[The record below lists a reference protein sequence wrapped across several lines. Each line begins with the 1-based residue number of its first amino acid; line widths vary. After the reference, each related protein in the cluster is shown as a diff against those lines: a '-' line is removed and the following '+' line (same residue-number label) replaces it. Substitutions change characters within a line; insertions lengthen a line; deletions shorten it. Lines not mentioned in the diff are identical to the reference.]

1 MVSLFTEEIQDRQMS
16 SSSQKIKGAVIG
28 VGYLGN
34 FHAQKIQNCADAELV
49 GVFDQYQPQAEKI
62 AQALKTKQF
71 TDLNEVAAQVD
82 FVTIAAATQAH
93 YELAKFFL
101 DKKIP
106 VLVEKPIAATSAQ
119 GFELAELAEK
129 NNVIFSVGHIERF
142 NPAYDIVKQSAADT
156 LYFEINRL
164 APFRVRGSDV
174 SVLHDLMIH
183 DLDLVQFLFKSQVA
197 SFTVFGHKMIKD
209 TVDDVSVRLKLQS
222 GTQITINNSRL
233 NPTIVRNYRAVQ
245 NNRTIYVNTATAEG
259 EILTPLQADPF
270 HQVEKFQIPK
280 ADALQLEISHFVKAV
295 KKEVPVSITAEEA
308 SQALRQ
314 VEKILSEI
322 KN

>member
-1 MVSLFTEEIQDRQMS
+1 MS

>member
-1 MVSLFTEEIQDRQMS
+1 MS
-16 SSSQKIKGAVIG
+16 SSSQKLKGAVIG
-28 VGYLGN
+28 VGYLGH
-34 FHAQKIQNCADAELV
+34 FHAQKIQNCIDAELI

-62 AQALKTKQF
+62 AQSLKTKHF

-101 DKKIP
+101 EKKIP

-142 NPAYDIVKQSAADT
+142 NPAYDIVKQSATDT

-183 DLDLVQFLFKSQVA
+183 DLDLVQFLFNSPVA

-222 GTQITINNSRL
+222 GVQVTINNSRL
-233 NPTIVRNYRAVQ
+233 NPAIVRNYRAVQ
-245 NNRTIYVNTATAEG
+245 KNRTIYVNTATAEG
-259 EILTPLQADPF
+259 EILVPTQVDPF
-270 HQVEKFQIPK
+270 HHVEKFQIPK
-280 ADALQLEISHFVKAV
+280 ADALQLEINHFVKAV
-295 KKEVPVSITAEEA
+295 KKEAPIAITAEEA

-322 KN
+322 KS

>member
-1 MVSLFTEEIQDRQMS
+1 MS
-16 SSSQKIKGAVIG
+16 SSSQKLKGAVIG

-34 FHAQKIQNCADAELV
+34 FHAQKIQNCPEAELI

-62 AQALKTKQF
+62 AQALKTKHF
-71 TDLNEVAAQVD
+71 TDLGEVVAQVD

-101 DKKIP
+101 EKKVP

-142 NPAYDIVKQSAADT
+142 NPAYDIIKQSAADT

-183 DLDLVQFLFKSQVA
+183 DLDLIQFLFKSQVA

-222 GTQITINNSRL
+222 GVQVTINNSRL
-233 NPTIVRNYRAVQ
+233 SPMIVRNYRAIQ
-245 NNRTIYVNTATAEG
+245 KNRTIYVNTATAEG
-259 EILTPLQADPF
+259 EMLVPTQVDPF
-270 HQVEKFQIPK
+270 HQIEKFQIPK
-280 ADALQLEISHFVKAV
+280 ADALQLEMNHFVKAV
-295 KKEVPVSITAEEA
+295 KKEVSVSITGEEA